1 MKTLSIIIV
10 SILSL
15 LTVMCTILTKVL
27 SVLTIVGGVCWLL
40 GLFGITGTT
49 VIWLFVGTVVSGL
62 CILILPILIAI
73 IAELGGNN
81 GADN

>member
-1 MKTLSIIIV
+1 MNTLIIMIV
-10 SILSL
+10 SILTL
-15 LTVMCTILTKVL
+15 LTVVCIILTKVL
-27 SVLTIVGGVCWLL
+27 SVVTVIGAACWLF
-40 GLFGITGTT
+40 GLFCVTGMT
-49 VIWLFVGTVVSGL
+49 VVWLFVGTVVSGL

>member
-15 LTVMCTILTKVL
+15 LTVMCAILTKVL

-62 CILILPILIAI
+62 CILILPILIAV
-73 IAELGGNN
+73 IAEFGGNN

>member
-1 MKTLSIIIV
+1 MNTLIIIIV
-10 SILSL
+10 SMLSL
-15 LTVMCTILTKVL
+15 LTVVCAILAKVL
-27 SVLTIVGGVCWLL
+27 SVLTVVGAVCWLL

-62 CILILPILIAI
+62 FILILPILIAT

-81 GADN
+81 GANS